1 MKWGG
6 NNNRSDISD
15 HFWTFETEVTRD
27 KKGSIDVFSTGLEIR
42 SIPSTPSAVPVRVA

>member
-27 KKGSIDVFSTGLEIR
+27 KKGQSMYL
-42 SIPSTPSAVPVRVA
+42 VPV